1 MSQDRPRGKVP
12 AAEMRRRVENVELTL
27 GVNLGIVHADLKKT
41 LGPSR
46 FEAEAAIAREVLA
59 DLEDRRVLFHPQGM
73 EIEDQC
79 IASVL
84 DMRRVLTEKIGK
96 LEQNSTLAGLLRQI
110 RAACRRFLDETN
122 GGAAPRYRPFHPWD
136 DEPGFW
142 AALWELRSLTG
153 VCVAQIAGRYD
164 LEVEPELS
172 VILPPVPADGDQK
185 TSVRR
190 STQAAIAV
198 ARTRSSVAISSS
210 TSPDAKMP
218 SGPRGVM
225 SVKGDS

>member
-1 MSQDRPRGKVP
+1 MDDLDRSIARRAARNPGYRDMLRTEVRRNFQGEPMSQNRPRAKVP
-12 AAEMRRRVENVELTL
+12 ASEMRRRVENVELTV

-46 FEAEAAIAREVLA
+46 FDAEAAIAREILA
-59 DLEDRRVLFHPQGM
+59 DLENRRALFHPQGM
-73 EIEDQC
+73 EIEEQC
-79 IASVL
+79 VASVL

-96 LEQNSTLAGLLRQI
+96 LEQGSTLAGLLRQI

-122 GGAAPRYRPFHPWD
+122 GLSEPRRWRIHPWD
-136 DEPGFW
+136 DGPGFW

-172 VILPPVPADGDQK
+172 VILPPVPADED
-185 TSVRR
+185 
-190 STQAAIAV
+190 
-198 ARTRSSVAISSS
+198 
-210 TSPDAKMP
+210 
-218 SGPRGVM
+218 
-225 SVKGDS
+225 